1 MTWKRLGL
9 NRHKTD
15 SCQLV
20 YITFDSAAITMQ
32 SLSDDGDRT
41 RFTFDTTEHV
51 ESTGSQQ
58 AQKIGRIFK
67 ADSAFL
73 WHRLPSVS
81 QSRQHLPSAKEIL
94 FVTCFFNR
102 SHDAEIVPVVIPMLV
117 VIRMDCLKKR

>member
-1 MTWKRLGL
+1 MTWRWLGL

-15 SCQLV
+15 LCQPV
-20 YITFDSAAITMQ
+20 YITFDSTAIAMQ
-32 SLSDDGDRT
+32 SPSNDCDRT
-41 RFTFDTTEHV
+41 RFTLDASEHV
-51 ESTGSQQ
+51 KSTCSQQ
-58 AQKIGRIFK
+58 AQEIGRIFK